1 MLYFYVDRKIQEND
15 MKKIKESEIPFEI
28 FTNVIFSDEHYE
40 EYISSF
46 EPNNKKRPLYRF
58 IKRSFDIVG
67 SLFLMT
73 LLALPMLVIAIVIK
87 CDSKGPV
94 IFDGERVGQNGK
106 KFKCYK
112 FRTMKTDTPRDCP
125 SSQLENSEEHLTGVG
140 KFLRKYSIDEL
151 PQILCV
157 LLGTMSFIGYRP
169 LVPAE
174 QDCNS
179 MREQLGV
186 FTMRPGI
193 SGYAQVN
200 GRDKVYYKN
209 KAIMDAYYVKN
220 ASLCLDMKIMIKTV
234 SVVFLQKEDVSEK

>member
-1 MLYFYVDRKIQEND
+1 
-15 MKKIKESEIPFEI
+15 MKKTKDSQTPFDLDGS
-28 FTNVIFSDEHYE
+28 VIYSDEFYE
-40 EYISSF
+40 EYISGF
-46 EPNNKKRPLYRF
+46 QPNNKKRLGFRF

-67 SLFLMT
+67 SLLLMT
-73 LLALPMLVIAIVIK
+73 LLALPMLAIAIIIR

-94 IFDGERVGQNGK
+94 IFDGERIGQNGK
-106 KFKCYK
+106 RFKCYK
-112 FRTMKTDTPRDCP
+112 FRTMNIDAPSDCP
-125 SSQLENSEEHLTGVG
+125 SSQLENSESHQTSVG
-140 KFLRKYSIDEL
+140 KFLRRYSLDEL

-169 LVPAE
+169 LIPTE
-174 QDCNS
+174 KNCNS

-186 FTMRPGI
+186 LTMRPGI

-220 ASLCLDMKIMIKTV
+220 ASVLILK
-234 SVVFLQKEDVSEK
+234 L